1 MSIFSVL
8 QQSFG
13 FTRNEIKVI
22 LFLTTTFI
30 IGLAIRWYG
39 LHEEPKALSKPQYDY
54 SLEDQEFKERS
65 QKLEKLISPEGE
77 KLSEPRRKSEHTLQ
91 PHSININTASKDQL
105 AMLPGIGETYA
116 ERIIEYRNG
125 NGPYASVDGLKNV
138 KGIGK
143 HTLERLRPYV
153 IVR

>member
-22 LFLTTTFI
+22 LFLVTTFI
-30 IGLAIRWYG
+30 VGLGIRWYRST
-39 LHEEPKALSKPQYDY
+39 EKPEAVSESRYDY
-54 SLEDQEFKERS
+54 SLKDKEFEERS
-65 QKLEKLISPEGE
+65 QKLAKLTSPKGE
-77 KLSEPRRKSEHTLQ
+77 KKITSQQTLE

-105 AMLPGIGETYA
+105 TLLPGIGETYA
-116 ERIIEYRNG
+116 ERIVVYRNN
-125 NGPYASVDGLKNV
+125 NGPYASVDEVEKV

-143 HTLERLRPYV
+143 RTLERLRPY
-153 IVR
+153 IRIK